1 MLAKRICLTINW
13 FFCWLS
19 FPLFLWPW
27 HLIHGWNWK
36 EKLDAGHSGIKG
48 LSIEVFKINSSLS
61 WVNGSAKGLQGLG
74 YAESPRSLI
83 LPSTKTLGRAF
94 LTTIFFL
101 GVCGNFNKLIYKG
114 SNAQSGGLSSPGR
127 GGGGK
132 ISWKG
137 GVEALNCLKHKC
149 RHTLATTWKKSH
161 CLCKWSLT
169 YIFNSYADSHC
180 TSLQSVI

>member
-1 MLAKRICLTINW
+1 M
-13 FFCWLS
+13 
-19 FPLFLWPW
+19 
-27 HLIHGWNWK
+27 
-36 EKLDAGHSGIKG
+36 
-48 LSIEVFKINSSLS
+48 
-61 WVNGSAKGLQGLG
+61 NGSAKGLQGLG

-127 GGGGK
+127 GGGE
-132 ISWKG
+132 ISWKE

-149 RHTLATTWKKSH
+149 RHTLATT
-161 CLCKWSLT
+161 
-169 YIFNSYADSHC
+169 
-180 TSLQSVI
+180 